1 MKEMNMDKKIIVVDD
16 EKDIVELVSYNLQK
30 EGFTITSSFD
40 GEDAFER
47 IKKEKYD
54 LINS

>member
-1 MKEMNMDKKIIVVDD
+1 MDKKIIVVDD
-16 EKDIVELVSYNLQK
+16 EKDIVELVSYKLQK